1 MYQEEMKSSGLA
13 KFLNEYDYVFVD
25 TCSLMEDSFPLFMD
39 KLVSSKEY
47 WREELQV
54 IVLGE
59 CIDELKKH
67 SKDKSRDR
75 AASRLAATRAL
86 KIIRHDKWHTHA
98 LTITKPL
105 GEAFADN
112 AIYTRVSGL
121 RIHNKLLVITQ
132 DKTLT
137 TDLLKMNNLDSQKG
151 RYLSVYRINQD
162 SELEKNPGESSIKQS
177 FNKKRDASS
186 FQKVEKDTNKVPELT
201 KLQKA
206 ILQADE
212 RIAKMILD
220 SNIKLK
226 HKVKEIDEQLSR
238 LKKAGDQ
245 AKSLKL
251 NFKRE
256 ELINKK
262 SELIK
267 SSRADKKK
275 EEPTKANQTKNGV
288 GKLPSEA
295 LRRLALNY
303 NTILRGKSVPYFP
316 EIHGE
321 LDLTE
326 DDLINVDI
334 LGAKEGNFTYKKG
347 DKTYFFVKDKEY
359 FVSLNKKEEKQNK
372 AKEEPK
378 PTEKAKPLPEKK
390 QSSQK
395 KEKAKKE
402 SPKTIEDNE
411 LSNKKVKIVK
421 VRGAVSGGSSSAI
434 PEGIIL
440 VVGESKKKPAQ
451 SKPVSKGTPQIKKE
465 VSKKGNPLLIEARL
479 ADQSLNA
486 NLHNPNYPKDK
497 SLKEIAKQKDRLKK
511 LKKEDLKDF
520 QLNLA
525 DLEKLEK
532 TKK

>member
-25 TCSLMEDSFPLFMD
+25 TCSLMEDTFPLFMD

-59 CIDELKKH
+59 CVDELKKH
-67 SKDKSRDR
+67 SKEKNKER
-75 AASRLAATRAL
+75 ASSRLAATRAL
-86 KIIRHDKWHTHA
+86 KILRHDRWHSRA

-105 GEAFADN
+105 GESFADN

-121 RIHNKLLVITQ
+121 RIHNKILVITQ

-162 SELEKNPGESSIKQS
+162 SELEKNPGETSLKQS

-186 FQKVEKDTNKVPELT
+186 FQKVEKDTNKPRELT
-201 KLQKA
+201 KLQKN

-212 RIAKMILD
+212 RITKMLPD
-220 SNIKLK
+220 PNCKLK
-226 HKVKEIDEQLSR
+226 NKIKEIEEQISR
-238 LKKAGDQ
+238 LKKGNEQIKD
-245 AKSLKL
+245 LKL
-251 NFKRE
+251 NFSRE
-256 ELINKK
+256 ELIVKK
-262 SELIK
+262 SELLKEK
-267 SSRADKKK
+267 SSKKK
-275 EEPTKANQTKNGV
+275 EKKEYPTIKESTSFKTGE

-303 NTILRGKSVPYFP
+303 NTILRGSSVPYFP

-321 LDLTE
+321 LDLSE
-326 DDLINVDI
+326 DDLTNVDV
-334 LGAKEGNFTYKKG
+334 LGAKGGNFVYKKG
-347 DKTYFFVKDKEY
+347 DKTYFFVFDKNY
-359 FVSLNKKEEKQNK
+359 SVSLNKKEEKQPK
-372 AKEEPK
+372 SKEEIK
-378 PTEKAKPLPEKK
+378 PIEKKKPLQEKK
-390 QSSQK
+390 QPSK
-395 KEKAKKE
+395 KEKNQKE
-402 SPKTIEDNE
+402 KTQPKENE
-411 LSNKKVKIVK
+411 NLTGKKVKIVK
-421 VRGAVSGGSSSAI
+421 VRGSVSGGSSSAI

-440 VVGESKKKPAQ
+440 VVGESKKKKVPSKAQ
-451 SKPVSKGTPQIKKE
+451 DKSQP
-465 VSKKGNPLLIEARL
+465 SKKDDKLIVEARL
-479 ADQSLNA
+479 YDKTLNA

-497 SLKEIAKQKDRLKK
+497 SLKEISKQKERLKK
-511 LKKEDLKDF
+511 LKKEDTKDF
-520 QLNLA
+520 QLSLS

-532 TKK
+532 AKK